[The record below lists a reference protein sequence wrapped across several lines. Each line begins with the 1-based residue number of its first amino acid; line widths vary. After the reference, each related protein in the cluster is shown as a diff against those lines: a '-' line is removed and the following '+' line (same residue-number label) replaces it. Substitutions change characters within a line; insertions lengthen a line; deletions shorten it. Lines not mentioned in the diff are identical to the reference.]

1 MSTYPHVDSVN
12 HATSS
17 DREFRLSC
25 LLSRPRSAV
34 PPQLPL
40 FLAGQ
45 TATAVPLCSD
55 PTPPRPHMPPAIA
68 IGSNP
73 AQATPWASAP
83 SLRRQDP
90 SGRPASDR
98 GRDDGV
104 DTNVIPA
111 PQSATNVGVDPCR
124 RSNLRPICASGARDR
139 PRIQSPQPAS
149 RSPIIPLP
157 PTQQSPG

>member
-12 HATSS
+12 DATSS

-25 LLSRPRSAV
+25 FLSRPRSAV

-40 FLAGQ
+40 FLPARRPLPSPCAPIQRHHARTCLPQLRSARTPRRPPFGQ
-45 TATAVPLCSD
+45 
-55 PTPPRPHMPPAIA
+55 
-68 IGSNP
+68 
-73 AQATPWASAP
+73 SAP

-104 DTNVIPA
+104 YTNVIPA
-111 PQSATNVGVDPCR
+111 PQCVTNVGVDPCR
-124 RSNLRPICASGARDR
+124 RTNLRPICASGARNH
-139 PRIQSPQPAS
+139 PRIESPLPAS